1 MADLEV
7 GGLRHA
13 SSITKDAARNVG
25 FYTGVLGMR
34 LLDRSLN
41 FDDPSIHHLALANG
55 ASTGAARKGRP
66 KIREGGS
73 K

>member
-7 GGLRHA
+7 GGMRHA
-13 SSITKDAARNVG
+13 SSITKDAARNVE

-34 LLDRSLN
+34 LVYRSLN
-41 FDDPSIHHLALANG
+41 FDAPSIHQLANG
-55 ASTGAARKGRP
+55 TSTGAARKGRP
-66 KIREGGS
+66 KNREGGS

>member
-55 ASTGAARKGRP
+55 AGTGAARKGRP

>member
-7 GGLRHA
+7 GGLHGT
-13 SSITKDAARNVG
+13 SSIKDAARYVG
-25 FYTGVLGMR
+25 FYTGVLGKG
-34 LLDRSLN
+34 LLYGSVP
-41 FDDPSIHHLALANG
+41 FDDPSIHQLALANG

>member
-7 GGLRHA
+7 GGLHRT

-34 LLDRSLN
+34 LLYRSLN
-41 FDDPSIHHLALANG
+41 FDNPSIHHLALANG
-55 ASTGAARKGRP
+55 ASATG
-66 KIREGGS
+66 REEGPTQD
-73 K
+73 